1 MFARDSCLTCTL
13 PLRVSSVE
21 VLSTSDG
28 LLLDILTPRRA
39 FAGWIG
45 VFIVT
50 KAMCWLAQWGTPASG
65 IEGSVGLGVGP
76 SGAATADVINVT
88 VVRPQAISMTLGDA
102 SLSAIACHGAPATP
116 VGYQATR
123 LQLRVDGLH
132 MATPLGL
139 GFVSSDTSVATVSAD
154 RVVGVA
160 PGTAT
165 NGE

>member
-65 IEGSVGLGVGP
+65 IEARIAWRSPEAKSARRVP
-76 SGAATADVINVT
+76 K
-88 VVRPQAISMTLGDA
+88 RIST
-102 SLSAIACHGAPATP
+102 SLSCPFTQITSPPTETVAVIFPPESPPSQLPDSSQFVTASTLFLAGAVIAT
-116 VGYQATR
+116 T
-123 LQLRVDGLH
+123 
-132 MATPLGL
+132 
-139 GFVSSDTSVATVSAD
+139 SSRD
-154 RVVGVA
+154 RNL
-160 PGTAT
+160 P
-165 NGE
+165 